1 MSKFKINDLVELT
14 PEYLVKT
21 GFKRNP
27 QLQIED
33 IFINQTENLR
43 IEDGEIVWSV
53 DHVNYKG
60 NMKMSYDVKE
70 SNLQLRTLK

>member
-53 DHVNYKG
+53 DHVNYRG
-60 NMKMSYDVKE
+60 HMKMSYDVKE